1 MQLITYRNLTTFLL
15 LQYCPLQPASLQ
27 QQSPRTSC
35 QPLLSHP
42 IMTQK
47 ALLLKEARTPLVLVD
62 NHPIPHPDDHQIQ
75 IKVTVA
81 GLNGHDQKIRDLG
94 IFLSRTGVPAVLAN
108 DVVGTVVKVGNAVT
122 SFQAGDRVVSQ
133 ADFAVGTL
141 QNGLQEYAILDEQ
154 FTATVPST
162 IPDDDAATLPT
173 NLVASLV
180 ALFHDLPIPAPWSPE
195 AETFDYQ
202 KSTLLIIGG
211 GSFAGRYA
219 TQLAKLAGIGRI
231 VVVGGSQEVLEGY
244 GATHVLDR
252 HGTQDAVLESIR
264 AIVGD
269 DLIYA
274 YDAVNMPA
282 GQLLALNALS
292 GHKKGYFTR
301 LLPLP
306 IDHAKVLNKAAGFE
320 VGNVLGISSERP
332 ELCREF
338 WRRVPEYLEKKLLM
352 PMQGGYQVTSGL
364 AADRVNDILDSFQ
377 DGGRVKHA
385 HVHL

>member
-1 MQLITYRNLTTFLL
+1 
-15 LQYCPLQPASLQ
+15 
-27 QQSPRTSC
+27 
-35 QPLLSHP
+35 
-42 IMTQK
+42 MTQK
-47 ALLLKEARTPLVLVD
+47 ALLLKEARTPLVLVN
-62 NHPIPHPDDHQIQ
+62 NHPIPQPTDHQIQ

-108 DVVGTVVKVGNAVT
+108 DIVGTVVKVGSAVT

-133 ADFAVGTL
+133 TDFAQGTL
-141 QNGLQEYAILDEQ
+141 QNGLQELAVLDEQ
-154 FTATVPST
+154 FTAKIPDT
-162 IPDDDAATLPT
+162 ITDDDAATLPT
-173 NLVASLV
+173 NLIASLV
-180 ALFHDLPIPAPWSPE
+180 ALFHDLPIPAPWTQK
-195 AETFDYQ
+195 AKTFDYRNA
-202 KSTLLIIGG
+202 TLLIIGG

-219 TQLAKLAGIGRI
+219 IQLAKLAGIGRI
-231 VVVGGSQEVLEGY
+231 VVVGGSKEVLEGY
-244 GATHVLDR
+244 GATYVLDR
-252 HGTQDAVLESIR
+252 HGTHDAVLESIR

-306 IDHAKVLNKAAGFE
+306 IDHSKVLNKAAGFE
-320 VGNVLGISSERP
+320 VGNVVGISSERP

-338 WRRVPEYLEKKLLM
+338 WERLPGYLEKGLLV
-352 PMQGGYQVTSGL
+352 PIQEGYQVTTGL
-364 AADRVNDILDSFQ
+364 VADRVNGILDSFQ

>member
-81 GLNGHDQKIRDLG
+81 GLNG
-94 IFLSRTGVPAVLAN
+94 
-108 DVVGTVVKVGNAVT
+108 
-122 SFQAGDRVVSQ
+122 
-133 ADFAVGTL
+133 
-141 QNGLQEYAILDEQ
+141 
-154 FTATVPST
+154 
-162 IPDDDAATLPT
+162 
-173 NLVASLV
+173 
-180 ALFHDLPIPAPWSPE
+180 HDLPIPAPWSPE

>member
-15 LQYCPLQPASLQ
+15 FQYCPGQGPSLWQ
-27 QQSPRTSC
+27 HNLHTTY
-35 QPLLSHP
+35 QPLSSVP
-42 IMTQK
+42 TMTQK
-47 ALLLKEARTPLVLVD
+47 ALLLREAKTPLVLVD
-62 NHPIPHPDDHQIQ
+62 NLPIPHPTDHQIQ

-108 DVVGTVVKVGNAVT
+108 DVVGTVVNVGAGVT
-122 SFQAGDRVVSQ
+122 AFQAGDRVVSQ
-133 ADFAVGTL
+133 ADFAAGTL
-141 QNGLQEYAILDEQ
+141 QNGLQEYAVLDER
-154 FTATVPST
+154 FTATIPST
-162 IPDDDAATLPT
+162 ITDDEAATLPT

-180 ALFHDLPIPAPWSPE
+180 ALFHDLQIPAPWAQE
-195 AETFDYQ
+195 ANTFDYGV
-202 KSTLLIIGG
+202 STLLIVGG

-231 VVVGGSQEVLEGY
+231 VVVGGSKEVLESY

-252 HGTQDAVLESIR
+252 HGNQETVLESIR
-264 AIVGD
+264 AVVGD
-269 DLIYA
+269 DLLYA

-282 GQLLALNALS
+282 GQLLGLNALS

-306 IDHAKVLNKAAGFE
+306 IDHSKVLNKAAGFE

-338 WRRVPEYLEKKLLM
+338 WERLPGYLEEGSIVPIKE
-352 PMQGGYQVTSGL
+352 G
-364 AADRVNDILDSFQ
+364 
-377 DGGRVKHA
+377 
-385 HVHL
+385 